1 VNKREILM
9 SESSQD
15 LSNKASN
22 VSMINGEA
30 SGESKSDMTNAYPG
44 RILRA
49 ARDELNFSIEQ
60 VAQELHLRPSVVV
73 AMEQEEYDDFS
84 SDVFLKGYFRSYCRL
99 VNLHEE
105 RMVELLDA
113 QLKHIQKDID
123 DAAMEVKKGHQLKK
137 RKKALF
143 GLLIVLALA
152 GASAALLS
160 YFYQEKLPFSTVK
173 PDVIEETASINIAKI
188 DKTHIQTNPKM
199 TPVESD
205 SKPESQLVPEK
216 KTVDAP
222 KIEKIKIASNV
233 SKVDPVA
240 IKNREQIGDRVSIKT
255 EIETGKTE
263 IEAGPEKVQSVDVIA
278 SEPADFKATFAGDC
292 WFKFVDANQKTIFAA
307 LKRAGDSVSYSGIT
321 PFKIVLG
328 DASKVNLSFEGKAI
342 NLRPYTAKNG
352 RAQLTLR
359 KD

>member
-1 VNKREILM
+1 M
-9 SESSQD
+9 TESSQD
-15 LSNKASN
+15 LSNKPSN
-22 VSMINGEA
+22 VSMINGET
-30 SGESKSDMTNAYPG
+30 SGESKSDMANSYPG

-49 ARDELNFSIEQ
+49 ARDELNYSIEQ

-73 AMEQEEYDDFS
+73 AMEQEEYDGFS

-123 DAAMEVKKGHQLKK
+123 NAAMVVKKGHQLQK
-137 RKKALF
+137 RKKALL
-143 GLLIVLALA
+143 GLLILLVLA
-152 GASAALLS
+152 GAAAAVLS
-160 YFYQEKLPFSTVK
+160 YFYQEELSYSTVK
-173 PDVIEETASINIAKI
+173 PEVDEKAASLNTIKKAKVDIQKKTNVITVENEPKSESLFLSEKKQVSEKQTVEAPNTEEAKVTI
-188 DKTHIQTNPKM
+188 I
-199 TPVESD
+199 D
-205 SKPESQLVPEK
+205 SKVEQAV
-216 KTVDAP
+216 
-222 KIEKIKIASNV
+222 IKNEEQV
-233 SKVDPVA
+233 SDPVPT
-240 IKNREQIGDRVSIKT
+240 KS
-255 EIETGKTE
+255 EIETR
-263 IEAGPEKVQSVDVIA
+263 AEKAHSVDIVA
-278 SEPADFKATFAGDC
+278 TEPAEFEATFSGDC

-307 LKRAGDSVSYSGIT
+307 LKHAGDSVSYSGLA
-321 PFKIVLG
+321 PFQIVLG